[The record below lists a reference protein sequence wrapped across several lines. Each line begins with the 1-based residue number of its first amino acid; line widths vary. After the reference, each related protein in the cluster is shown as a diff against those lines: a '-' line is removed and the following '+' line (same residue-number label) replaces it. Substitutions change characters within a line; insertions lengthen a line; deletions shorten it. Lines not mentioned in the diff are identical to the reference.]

1 MRGVWSV
8 KKKQPKLVRSG
19 LEVAVAAF
27 VAVASIAVGSA
38 VLAQDSSVKPST
50 PPVADKPSVS
60 DKMGMGTDDGGMMG
74 MGTGGSGM
82 KGMMHGMQQMKCCG
96 QRMGQADHGA
106 NDKPDETK

>member
-1 MRGVWSV
+1 MEM
-8 KKKQPKLVRSG
+8 KQPKLVRSR

-60 DKMGMGTDDGGMMG
+60 DKMSMGADGGGMMG

-82 KGMMHGMQQMKCCG
+82 KGMMQGMQQMKCCG
-96 QRMGQADHGA
+96 QGMGQADHGA
-106 NDKPDETK
+106 NDKQDEKK

>member
-1 MRGVWSV
+1 M
-8 KKKQPKLVRSG
+8 
-19 LEVAVAAF
+19 
-27 VAVASIAVGSA
+27 AVASIAVGSA

-82 KGMMHGMQQMKCCG
+82 KGMMQGMQQMKCCG
-96 QRMGQADHGA
+96 QGMGQADHGA
-106 NDKPDETK
+106 NDKQDEKK

>member
-1 MRGVWSV
+1 MEM
-8 KKKQPKLVRSG
+8 KQPKLVRSR
-19 LEVAVAAF
+19 LEVTVAAF

-60 DKMGMGTDDGGMMG
+60 DKMGIGTDGGGMMG

-82 KGMMHGMQQMKCCG
+82 KGMMQGMQQMKCCG
-96 QRMGQADHGA
+96 QGMGQADHGA
-106 NDKPDETK
+106 NDKQDEKK